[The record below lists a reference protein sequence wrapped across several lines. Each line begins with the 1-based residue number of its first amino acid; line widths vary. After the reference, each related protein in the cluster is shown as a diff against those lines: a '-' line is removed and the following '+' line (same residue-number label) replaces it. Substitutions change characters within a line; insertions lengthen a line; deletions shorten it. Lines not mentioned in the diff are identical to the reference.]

1 MALRTTVTRLFL
13 PSALLA
19 MLAAM
24 MWATLLDARYCVPI
38 AFAAFT
44 VGCLLARRAA

>member
-1 MALRTTVTRLFL
+1 MALRTDARRLFL

-19 MLAAM
+19 ALAAM
-24 MWATLLDARYCVPI
+24 MWATLLDTRYCLPI
-38 AFAAFT
+38 ALVAFG